1 MAITYT
7 DNGGGAANGSDKE
20 FTYTFPVIQTEDVKV
35 ALNGVTQATTKYTV
49 DNVSNPT
56 KITFNTTNPTSGLQV
71 TSGTNQG
78 APLAGVRVRV
88 YRETTVGKANGD
100 EDPKAVFA
108 AGSSIRAID
117 LNANQEQSLMA
128 IHELQDRP
136 IETEDIQNDAI
147 TNVKIADD
155 QIDSEHYV
163 AGSIDLEHMSANSVD
178 SDQYVDGSIDHIHL
192 SNDCVDGDNIQDDS
206 INSEHY
212 VDRSIDTQ
220 HIGGSQVTTNELA
233 TNAVTTIKITDGNVT
248 TAKIANNA
256 VISDKIADGA
266 VVGAKIAANVISNSK
281 MANDSITAAEIA
293 DNAVVTAGIADNA
306 VIGAKIAA
314 GSITSDKLNG
324 ATVITSSEQGSATTN
339 DTSFLT
345 SAAADARFFNIS
357 SGDTIK
363 DGQSFPD
370 NDTTIATTAA
380 INDRIIDI
388 VNDVGGFDIIESE
401 QHFPNSNP
409 QGQAGSSAVLS
420 IKAASGTLTP
430 SGTTL
435 TITNGNLA
443 NNANITIT
451 GVTSTIPSG
460 FGFIVESTSTL
471 HEYAFHR
478 LVPKATEV
486 TTVAGIA
493 SNVTTVSGISSNVT
507 TVAGISSNV
516 TAVAGNATN
525 INSVA
530 SIASNIN
537 AVAADASDI
546 GIVAA
551 DGTDIGLVAGSI
563 TNVNNVGGSIANVN
577 TVASNLSGVNSFADR
592 YRVAST
598 APSSSLDAGDL
609 YFDTSSNELRV
620 YNGSAWQGG
629 VTATG
634 NLAGTGA
641 NTFTGNQTI
650 QNNLPKLLLTD
661 ANNNS
666 DFSVQNANGVFSVY
680 DETNSADRLTINSTG
695 LVTIPGNLNIS
706 GNVDGRD
713 VAADGSSLDNIEA
726 GNIGTDVTN
735 GNVKLS
741 PNGTGVVEV
750 RGAGGNDGTLQ
761 LNCSAQSHGIKLKS
775 PPHSAAQSYT
785 LTFPSSIVNNG
796 FLKTDS
802 SGNLSFA
809 AVNTDLL
816 NDTSPQ
822 LGGLL
827 DTNGSNIKFADSS
840 GSTVNRAVFGTGD
853 DLQIYHDGN
862 HSHIKN
868 ATGALS
874 LKGSQISFDSADGS
888 EYMIKAVQNDAVEL
902 YYNGVKKL
910 YTYLDGAKVEGD
922 FVFKTAGGV
931 TKASW
936 SGADDRIKVND
947 GTKFIAGDGNDLQIY
962 HSGSHSFIQEEGTG
976 SLYIDSNQLYLRN
989 ADTDNVL
996 LYTTSAGQVRLMH
1009 NGNEKFRTESFGAT
1023 LTGNLDVTSG
1033 DIKLQADNKKIQ
1045 WGAGQDLEVY
1055 HTGTNSFIDN
1065 NTGHLY
1071 LRNKT
1076 SNQKT
1081 IVQAGTGGNVELN
1094 PNYGESGVIAKA
1106 NGAVELYYDN
1116 TKKLNTVSYGVVT
1129 NGNAE
1134 IQNGSMVV
1142 FDSSD
1147 SGVTSSASFG
1157 NSADLKIYHD
1167 GSHNRIDSSNGNI
1180 YLRHGTDNAIRT
1192 IPNGEVSLYYDDSEK
1207 FETTSDGVK
1216 VTGDLRFA
1224 SAPAKAISLPDNKRI
1239 YFGDGDDFWIGSN
1252 GSNGE
1257 VSGSLWHYNNQYYY
1271 DGVQLRLGHG
1281 SDLILYHDGNHS
1293 FITDQG
1299 TGNLRIQSNNI
1310 SFENAGGNE
1319 SLARFVQDGAC
1330 ELYHNNSKK
1339 IETTSGGINVTGAI
1353 TVNGSALGSGGL
1365 ISTDSDS
1372 GYLTSGDMSLSSS
1385 YTEIMELQITPSSS
1399 SNKVAILSSMV
1410 IQTNGNNSWGGPAA
1424 NHKVTRT
1431 VGGTTTTLIDQN
1443 ILYQRDNIY
1452 AHKYLMAPSSID
1464 YMDSPNTTS
1473 QVTYKIYAKYSDTA
1487 GSGSI
1492 KSYNSIA
1499 MEVAV

>member
-88 YRETTVGKANGD
+88 YRETTVGKTNGD
-100 EDPKAVFA
+100 ENPKAVFA

-233 TNAVTTIKITDGNVT
+233 TNAVTTIKITDLNVT
-248 TAKIANNA
+248 RGKLEPDA
-256 VISDKIADGA
+256 VDGT
-266 VVGAKIAANVISNSK
+266 KL
-281 MANDSITAAEIA
+281 A
-293 DNAVVTAGIADNA
+293 DNACDSEHYTDGSIDHVHLSNDCIDGDNIQNDVVNSEH
-306 VIGAKIAA
+306 IAA
-314 GSITSDKLNG
+314 GALDNEHYADGSITSDKLNA

-401 QHFPNSNP
+401 QHFPNTNP

-420 IKAASGTLTP
+420 IKAASTNLVP

-435 TITNGNLA
+435 TISNGNLA

-471 HEYAFHR
+471 HTYAFHR
-478 LVPKATEV
+478 LVPNATEV

-493 SNVTTVSGISSNVT
+493 SNVTTVAGISSNVT

-577 TVASNLSGVNSFADR
+577 TVANNLSGVNSFGER

-650 QNNLPKLLLTD
+650 QNTAPKLLLTD
-661 ANNNS
+661 SDSNS
-666 DFSVQNANGVFSVY
+666 DFSLWNSNGNFRIY
-680 DETNSADRLTINSTG
+680 DETNAQQRMVLASDGTFDFNSNVDFNSGIDVTG
-695 LVTIPGNLNIS
+695 NITVT

-713 VAADGSSLDNIEA
+713 IAADGSSLDNIEA

-750 RGAGGNDGTLQ
+750 RGAGGADGTLQ

-822 LGGLL
+822 LGGNLAS
-827 DTNGSNIKFADSS
+827 NGNNINIADSTDGATNRITVGS
-840 GSTVNRAVFGTGD
+840 GG

-862 HSHIKN
+862 HSHLKN
-868 ATGALS
+868 STGALS

-936 SGADDRIKVND
+936 SGTDDRIKVND

-996 LYTTSAGQVRLMH
+996 LYTTSAGQVRIMH

-1045 WGAGQDLEVY
+1045 WGAGADLEVY
-1055 HTGTNSFIDN
+1055 HDGSHSWI
-1065 NTGHLY
+1065 
-1071 LRNKT
+1071 RNKT
-1076 SNQKT
+1076 
-1081 IVQAGTGGNVELN
+1081 GNLYIN
-1094 PNYGESGVIAKA
+1094 PKDAEVGIALIPD
-1106 NGAVELYYDN
+1106 GAVELRYDDVKKFETVSNGVKTHGHYFADDGNKIQLGTSQDLQIYHDGNNSFIKDAGTGSLAISGSVVNINKSDDSEYMIRCVENAQVQIYYDG
-1116 TKKLNTVSYGVVT
+1116 TEKFTTTS
-1129 NGNAE
+1129 
-1134 IQNGSMVV
+1134 
-1142 FDSSD
+1142 
-1147 SGVTSSASFG
+1147 SGVEVQGRYAFNSNNYITCNTSANTMEFVSGGSDIGEFTTSGLMLRDNMQFKAGTG
-1157 NSADLKIYHD
+1157 NDLRIYHD
-1167 GSHNRIDSSNGNI
+1167 GSHSRIHQD
-1180 YLRHGTDNAIRT
+1180 
-1192 IPNGEVSLYYDDSEK
+1192 
-1207 FETTSDGVK
+1207 
-1216 VTGDLRFA
+1216 
-1224 SAPAKAISLPDNKRI
+1224 
-1239 YFGDGDDFWIGSN
+1239 
-1252 GSNGE
+1252 
-1257 VSGSLWHYNNQYYY
+1257 
-1271 DGVQLRLGHG
+1271 
-1281 SDLILYHDGNHS
+1281 
-1293 FITDQG
+1293 G
-1299 TGNLRIQSNNI
+1299 TGYLIFQANNFLVKNEANSENLAHFIN
-1310 SFENAGGNE
+1310 G
-1319 SLARFVQDGAC
+1319 GAC
-1330 ELYHNNSKK
+1330 ELYYDNSKK
-1339 IETTSGGINVTGAI
+1339 FETTSGGINVTGAI

>member
-88 YRETTVGKANGD
+88 YRETTVGKTNGD
-100 EDPKAVFA
+100 ESPKAVFA

-233 TNAVTTIKITDGNVT
+233 NNSVTTIKIADGNVT
-248 TAKIANNA
+248 TAKLEAN
-256 VISDKIADGA
+256 IIDGT
-266 VVGAKIAANVISNSK
+266 KL
-281 MANDSITAAEIA
+281 A
-293 DNAVVTAGIADNA
+293 DNAVNSEHYTDGSIDHVHLANDIIDGDNIQDD
-306 VIGAKIAA
+306 VINSEHIAA
-314 GSITSDKLNG
+314 GALDNEHYADGSITSDKLNA

-401 QHFPNSNP
+401 QHFPNTNP
-409 QGQAGSSAVLS
+409 QGQAGSAAVLS
-420 IKAASGTLTP
+420 IKAATGNLVP

-435 TITNGNLA
+435 TISNGNLA

-451 GVTSTIPSG
+451 GVTSTIPTG

-471 HEYAFHR
+471 HTYTFHR
-478 LVPKATEV
+478 LVPNATEV
-486 TTVAGIA
+486 TTVAGIS
-493 SNVTTVSGISSNVT
+493 SNVTTVAGVASNVT

-592 YRVAST
+592 YRVDSS
-598 APSSSLDAGDL
+598 APGTNNDAGDL

-641 NTFTGNQTI
+641 NTFTGNQII
-650 QNNLPKLLLTD
+650 QNALPSIDLID
-661 ANNNS
+661 SDNNS
-666 DFSVQNANGVFSVY
+666 DFKIQNANGTFLIY
-680 DETNSADRLTINSTG
+680 DTTNSASRFTIASDGTVDVNANIDANQGIDVTG
-695 LVTIPGNLNIS
+695 NITVT

-713 VAADGSSLDNIEA
+713 IAADGASLDNIEA

-750 RGAGGNDGTLQ
+750 RGAGGADGTLQ

-809 AVNTDLL
+809 AVNTELV

-822 LGGLL
+822 LGGGLQS
-827 DTNGSNIKFADSS
+827 NGNNITFGDSS
-840 GSTVNRAVFGTGD
+840 GTSDDRLVFGAGS

-862 HSHIKN
+862 GSFIKDVG
-868 ATGALS
+868 TGS
-874 LKGSQISFDSADGS
+874 LAISGSVVNIISSDSS
-888 EYMIKAVQNDAVEL
+888 EYMIKTVENGEVEL

-910 YTYLDGAKVEGD
+910 YTYVDGAKVEGD
-922 FVFKTAGGV
+922 FVFKKADGT

-936 SGADDRIKVND
+936 SGVENRIKVND

-996 LYTTSAGQVRLMH
+996 LYTTSGGQVRILH

-1023 LTGNLDVTSG
+1023 LTGNLDVTNG
-1033 DIKLQADNKKIQ
+1033 DVKLQTDSNKITF
-1045 WGAGQDLEVY
+1045 GAGSDLQIY
-1055 HTGTNSFIDN
+1055 HNGTDSYIN
-1065 NTGHLY
+1065 NTTGNLNIYGDVIQLRSSNDEYY
-1071 LRNKT
+1071 LK
-1076 SNQKT
+1076 
-1081 IVQAGTGGNVELN
+1081 GT
-1094 PNYGESGVIAKA
+1094 A
-1106 NGAVELYYDN
+1106 NGAVELYHDNSKKFDTTSTGVEIHGNLQMDDNGVAYFGTSGDLEIFHDGSNSYIRDQGVGDLIIRGSTIRLRSTTNEEMLTGIANGTVRLYYDN
-1116 TKKLNTVSYGVVT
+1116 AEKIATTSTGVEVQGRYAFNSNNYITCNTTANTMEFVAGGQQVGEFNSTAFTFLDNRECRFGT
-1129 NGNAE
+1129 GN
-1134 IQNGSMVV
+1134 
-1142 FDSSD
+1142 
-1147 SGVTSSASFG
+1147 
-1157 NSADLKIYHD
+1157 DLKIYHD
-1167 GSHNRIDSSNGNI
+1167 GSNSYIYESGTGNLQITSGSSVHIKKDDGAGNTAKI
-1180 YLRHGTDNAIRT
+1180 AEFNVDGDV
-1192 IPNGEVSLYYDDSEK
+1192 ELYHTGSKK
-1207 FETTSDGVK
+1207 FETTS
-1216 VTGDLRFA
+1216 TGID
-1224 SAPAKAISLPDNKRI
+1224 
-1239 YFGDGDDFWIGSN
+1239 
-1252 GSNGE
+1252 
-1257 VSGSLWHYNNQYYY
+1257 
-1271 DGVQLRLGHG
+1271 
-1281 SDLILYHDGNHS
+1281 
-1293 FITDQG
+1293 
-1299 TGNLRIQSNNI
+1299 
-1310 SFENAGGNE
+1310 
-1319 SLARFVQDGAC
+1319 
-1330 ELYHNNSKK
+1330 
-1339 IETTSGGINVTGAI
+1339 VTGAI

-1372 GYLTSGDMSLSSS
+1372 GYLTSGDQSLSSS
-1385 YTEIMELQITPSSS
+1385 YSEIMELQITPSSS
-1399 SNKVAILSSMV
+1399 SNKVAIFSTMV
-1410 IQTNGNNSWGGPAA
+1410 LQTNGSHTWGGPAA

-1431 VGGTTTTLIDQN
+1431 VGGTTTTLINQN
-1443 ILYQRDNIY
+1443 ILYQRDNVY
-1452 AHKYLMAPSSID
+1452 AAKYLMAPSSID

-1473 QVTYKIYAKYSDTA
+1473 QVTYKIYARYSDTA
-1487 GSGSI
+1487 TSGSV

>member
-88 YRETTVGKANGD
+88 YRETTVGKTNGD
-100 EDPKAVFA
+100 ENPKAVFA

-206 INSEHY
+206 IDSEHY

-233 TNAVTTIKITDGNVT
+233 SNSVTTIKITDLNVT
-248 TAKIANNA
+248 RGKLEPDAI
-256 VISDKIADGA
+256 DGT
-266 VVGAKIAANVISNSK
+266 KL
-281 MANDSITAAEIA
+281 A
-293 DNAVVTAGIADNA
+293 DNACDSEHYTDGSIDHVHLSNDCIDGDNIQNDVVNSEH
-306 VIGAKIAA
+306 IAA
-314 GSITSDKLNG
+314 GALDNEHYADGSITSDKLNA

-357 SGDTIK
+357 SSDTIK

-401 QHFPNSNP
+401 QHFPNANP
-409 QGQAGSSAVLS
+409 QGQAGSAAVLS
-420 IKAASGTLTP
+420 IKAASGALTP

-435 TITNGNLA
+435 TIANGNLA

-471 HEYAFHR
+471 HTYTFHR

-486 TTVAGIA
+486 TTVAGI
-493 SNVTTVSGISSNVT
+493 SGNVTTVAGISSNVT

-809 AVNTDLL
+809 TVNTEVVS
-816 NDTSPQ
+816 DTSPQ
-822 LGGLL
+822 LGGTL
-827 DTNGSNIKFADSS
+827 TSNGHNIDFAD
-840 GSTVNRAVFGTGD
+840 NNFARFGTGNDLTIYHNGTDSVIDNGTNNLEIVTQNHMLFKIADAELAIVCNKHGSVDLYYDNGKKFETTSSGNKATGKLSILDGTGSSGNYLALGASD
-853 DLQIYHDGN
+853 DLKIYHDGN

-910 YTYLDGAKVEGD
+910 YTYADGAKVEGD

-936 SGADDRIKVND
+936 SGAEDRIKVND

-996 LYTTSAGQVRLMH
+996 LYTTSAGQVRIMH

-1045 WGAGQDLEVY
+1045 WGAGADLE
-1055 HTGTNSFIDN
+1055 
-1065 NTGHLY
+1065 
-1071 LRNKT
+1071 
-1076 SNQKT
+1076 
-1081 IVQAGTGGNVELN
+1081 
-1094 PNYGESGVIAKA
+1094 
-1106 NGAVELYYDN
+1106 
-1116 TKKLNTVSYGVVT
+1116 
-1129 NGNAE
+1129 
-1134 IQNGSMVV
+1134 M
-1142 FDSSD
+1142 
-1147 SGVTSSASFG
+1147 
-1157 NSADLKIYHD
+1157 YHD
-1167 GSHNRIDSSNGNI
+1167 GSHSWIKNSTGNLYI
-1180 YLRHGTDNAIRT
+1180 NPKGDEVGIAL
-1192 IPNGEVSLYYDDSEK
+1192 IP
-1207 FETTSDGVK
+1207 DG
-1216 VTGDLRFA
+1216 
-1224 SAPAKAISLPDNKRI
+1224 
-1239 YFGDGDDFWIGSN
+1239 
-1252 GSNGE
+1252 
-1257 VSGSLWHYNNQYYY
+1257 
-1271 DGVQLRLGHG
+1271 GVQLRYNDVNKFETVSAGVEIHG
-1281 SDLILYHDGNHS
+1281 NLQMDDNGVAKFGTGGDMEIFHDGS
-1293 FITDQG
+1293 SSYVRDVG
-1299 TGNLRIQSNNI
+1299 TGSLKITSNGTGI
-1310 SFENAGGNE
+1310 DLQKGSSET
-1319 SLARFVQDGAC
+1319 LARFIVDGAC
-1330 ELYHNNSKK
+1330 ELYHNNVKK
-1339 IETTSGGINVTGAI
+1339 LETESDGVNVIDSNASVHVKLTSSDGVAGYVYGASNSNIGFLDQSGNWLVKGIWGGAAELYHNNNKKLETTSGGINVTGAI

-1410 IQTNGNNSWGGPAA
+1410 IQTNGQNSWGGPAA

-1443 ILYQRDNIY
+1443 ILYQRDNVY